1 MGVISG
7 TTEPAILVC
16 DCYHLLTYVFLCFYV
31 GQDPGW
37 LIKACIALVIKGL
50 SNLLMFI
57 LTFDQDFHFPVIQG
71 LNLFYWKS

>member
-1 MGVISG
+1 MMGVKSG

-16 DCYHLLTYVFLCFYV
+16 DCYHLLCVFVFLLLD
-31 GQDPGW
+31 QDLCSGPG
-37 LIKACIALVIKGL
+37 LGCSMQGL

-57 LTFDQDFHFPVIQG
+57 LTFDQHFNFSLIQG